1 MEGGH
6 MVPEFKK
13 VADVWPAI
21 SAILHFPKSE
31 EDFNQLVELADYI
44 IDVSRG
50 AEDHPLSG
58 LLDIVGTIIE
68 AYEKLNL
75 PDTVGDP
82 IICLKDLMNEHG
94 LKQKD
99 LIPELGS
106 PGVISEI
113 LSGKRELNKRQ
124 IKALSARFNCNP
136 AVFM

>member
-1 MEGGH
+1 MS
-6 MVPEFKK
+6 PEFKK
-13 VADVWPAI
+13 VADVWPSI

-31 EDFNQLVELADYI
+31 EELNRLVDLADYI
-44 IDVSRG
+44 MDVSKG

-68 AYEKLNL
+68 EYEKLNI
-75 PDTVGDP
+75 PEPEGDP
-82 IICLKDLMNEHG
+82 IGCIKNLMNEHG

-99 LIPELGS
+99 LTELGS

-124 IKALSARFNCNP
+124 IKALSTRFNCNP
-136 AVFM
+136 SVFM